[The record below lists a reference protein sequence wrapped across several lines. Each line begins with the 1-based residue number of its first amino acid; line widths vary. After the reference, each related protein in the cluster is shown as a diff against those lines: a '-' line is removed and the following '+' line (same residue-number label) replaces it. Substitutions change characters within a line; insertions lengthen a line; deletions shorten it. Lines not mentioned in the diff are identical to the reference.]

1 MIGRLRGEVVSKGQT
16 SMLLDVQGVG
26 YEVDVPLTTLCDA
39 PNAGQSVILHTH
51 LVVREDAQLLYG
63 FLQLRERDLFR
74 ELIKVSG
81 VGARTALA
89 MLSTFDTNGLVSV
102 ILQGDVAML
111 SKVPGIGKKSAE
123 RIIVELK
130 GRLDDF
136 GQTTTAKGAKLIN
149 VMPANDEQQAEQ
161 DAIAALVALGYKP
174 NDASRAVKK
183 VASDSLS
190 SEAMIRLALKE
201 VVV

>member
-16 SMLLDVQGVG
+16 TIVLDVNGVG
-26 YEVDVPLTTLCDA
+26 YEVEVPLTTLCSA
-39 PNAGQSVILHTH
+39 PEVGKSAILHTH

-63 FLQLRERDLFR
+63 FLQISERNLFR

-89 MLSTFDTNGLVSV
+89 MLSTFDASGLVSV
-102 ILQGDVAML
+102 ILHGDVAML

-130 GRLDDF
+130 GRLDNFDQ
-136 GQTTTAKGAKLIN
+136 GTTIKGAKLIN
-149 VMPANDEQQAEQ
+149 ITPANDEQQAER

-174 NDASRAVKK
+174 HDASRAVKK
-183 VASDSLS
+183 VANDSLS
-190 SEAMIRLALKE
+190 SEDMIRLALKE
-201 VVV
+201 VVS